1 MNPSQ
6 KISLVMATFNGQR
19 FLREQLDS
27 IYSQT
32 LVPNEVIVVDDCSKD
47 ATVDILKE
55 YSLKYGLKYFVNE
68 TNLGVNGNF
77 EKALSLAKGEYI
89 CISDQDDVWFKDKIE
104 RSFLKLKEIENDAP
118 ACVSSN
124 VLSVDSNLMNV
135 VKKAKLPKK
144 NEINEVIYNNGSQG
158 CTLMFNKKM
167 KELILPLSKYFIY
180 DHFIGIFA
188 YFVGERFFIEE
199 PLMFYRHHGANVV
212 SAKMTRYHNGLS
224 EAMSIYYL
232 LKRKERYYLLKE
244 IQRKKLDFINEE
256 KRLELSD
263 LISFYNVNNHC
274 QMMWHVLKNSYYTW
288 KVKSCFLFFLFVL
301 IFNKARRVETMKDP
315 VTEKEC

>member
-124 VLSVDSNLMNV
+124 VLSVDSDLKNEEI
-135 VKKAKLPKK
+135 KAKLPPNNEK
-144 NEINEVIYNNGSQG
+144 NEVLYNNGSQG
-158 CTLMFNKKM
+158 CTLMFNKKL
-167 KELILPLSKYFIY
+167 KDIILPLSKYFIY
-180 DHFIGIFA
+180 DHFIGLLS
-188 YFVGERFFIEE
+188 YFVGERFFISE
-199 PLMFYRHHGANVV
+199 PLMYYRHHGGNVV
-212 SAKMTRYHNGLS
+212 SGRKTRYHKGLS
-224 EAMSIYYL
+224 EAMAVYYI
-232 LKRKERYYLLKE
+232 LKRKERFYLLKE
-244 IQRKKLDFINEE
+244 IQQTKMQFINEN
-256 KRLELSD
+256 KKVELFN
-263 LISFYNVNNHC
+263 LISFYDVDSHLK
-274 QMMWHVLKNSYYTW
+274 MFLHVMKNDYYSW
-288 KVKSCFLFFLFVL
+288 QVKLYFFLFLCILV
-301 IFNKARRVETMKDP
+301 FNKDRRVETMSNP
-315 VTEKEC
+315 LIEAE